1 MKVLMIG
8 PARNVHG
15 GVSAVVNNLYT
26 AGLDKKVKLTYI
38 GTMVDGSKIR
48 KLFQAVWA
56 YFVFLMKVPFADIL
70 HVNMASDASYYR
82 KKIFIDTAAALKKN
96 IVIHEHGGDFRDFY
110 YERSDEKQK
119 TSIQKTLNKA
129 KKFIVLSKEWYEFF
143 APIVSGDKLMIMENG
158 IIVPECS
165 KRKYQDHNLLFLGRL
180 CEQKGIRELIGAVDK
195 LQKKIPDVH
204 LYLGGI
210 WEHENLKKLIEG
222 KEAYITYLGWIGGR
236 EKQEYFEKCSYFVL
250 PSYFEGQPISLL
262 EAMAR
267 EMCVAAAEVGGIPQM
282 VGDGVQ
288 GILFPA
294 KDEEALEQ
302 ALFEVLTDKEKAKD
316 YGKAAGK
323 RVQEHYNV
331 QRCVEELTEL
341 YRNVGWRKPL

>member
-8 PARNVHG
+8 PARSVHG
-15 GVSAVVNNLYT
+15 GVSAVVNNLYA
-26 AGLDKKVKLTYI
+26 AGLGQKVKLTYI
-38 GTMVDGSKIR
+38 GTMVDGSKVR
-48 KLFQAVWA
+48 KLFQAAWA
-56 YFVFLMKVPFADIL
+56 YLVFLTRIPFADIL

-82 KKIFIDTAAALKKN
+82 KKVFVDTAAALKKA

-119 TSIQKTLNKA
+119 ASIQKTLNKA

-143 APIVSGDKLMIMENG
+143 SPIVEKDKLLIMENG
-158 IIVPECS
+158 IIIPECPE
-165 KRKYQDHNLLFLGRL
+165 RKYQDYNLLFLGRL

-195 LQKKIPDVH
+195 LQQKMPDVH

-222 KEAYITYLGWIGGR
+222 KEGYITYLGWVGGR

-282 VGDGVQ
+282 VRDGVQ
-288 GILFPA
+288 GVLFPA
-294 KDEEALEQ
+294 KNEDALEQ
-302 ALFEVLTDKEKAKD
+302 ALFEVLTDKEKAKS
-316 YGKAAGK
+316 YGKAAGR
-323 RVQEHYNV
+323 RVLEHYNV
-331 QRCVEELTEL
+331 QRCVEELAEL
-341 YRNVGWRKPL
+341 YQAVYSGEN